1 MKRPKSLPSRRQRAL
16 RRMGVLLLF
25 LLLLLTLYQPSFT
38 PGQVI
43 RASEHLLGLERTEV
57 VGQTELLSHQVTFSA
72 NGDVLLVTVF
82 QPLRPLGPSMDW
94 IHTQVAL
101 DAPTDRQPCSL
112 TLRSVWDQEAEA
124 SAFLVFGQTCLEG
137 ARWVRI
143 YNHPAS
149 WSYDPNVYLE
159 GEFFSTS
166 TGQGYCFQQFAS
178 PDNNFVPKWYQ
189 VLDRAG
195 NVLYTAPLPDVYT
208 QHWTF

>member
-25 LLLLLTLYQPSFT
+25 LLLLPALYQPSFT
-38 PGQVI
+38 PRQVI
-43 RASEHLLGLERTEV
+43 RASENLLGLERTEV

-72 NGDVLLVTVF
+72 NEDVLLVTVF

-112 TLRSVWDQEAEA
+112 TLRSVWYQEAEA

-208 QHWTF
+208 QHWTL